1 MARLDKTLIDYL
13 IIAISPALIMTL
25 VGSLVFFLLDVFY
38 KGNFG
43 GRLEII
49 FALFVFAAVLVARI
63 AIEESRERAALFAV
77 PLAIVTLLA
86 INKFVQFQGG
96 VLQSL
101 SFFINCG
108 LIALVWWSANQL
120 TWDCTMIDEDEE
132 DSGEGLLEAVGLDEP
147 GKAALHKEIAP
158 VVSLPSPPAPLP
170 KGEGRIEK
178 EAPQSWWQ
186 RFLERRR
193 RPHAPG
199 LWVVYFSLAALPLF
213 GIGQFF
219 IPAGD
224 RENRQYAFQLL
235 CIYTASGLALLLA
248 TSFLGLRRYLRQRRQ
263 EMPLPIVNLWLGIGG
278 ALIVAAM
285 LLALL
290 LPRTNAEY
298 DLSELAVR
306 VGSPDQDSSQYGV
319 GSEGVQ
325 ENQPDAQSEKR
336 DDEQS
341 NATTKEQ
348 SDKTDK
354 SQSDENG
361 KEEKSQQDESHK
373 QENSPAEKSSAD
385 KSESEKK
392 PADQSTSEKKS
403 QDKSPQKSPPEDTS
417 TEKSPSEKTP
427 REKTPPEQSS
437 AEKSPSEKSPPEKT
451 EAKKP
456 PAEKKQKEPPKSS
469 GGSSAKQEKQESSG
483 KTQEKKQSGGR
494 SQGNN
499 VHPPAIPRL
508 SSPAGVAWLL
518 TLFKWIFYGVVAIL
532 IIYAIWRNREALWK
546 AFCDFVQ
553 FLLDFWHNL
562 FGGAG
567 RRAEAA
573 AAAASAKKILPRF
586 ADFTD
591 PFAAGIANRYPPAE
605 LVRYTFNALEAWG
618 RDRGYPRPPDQ
629 TPHEFVRCLAAN
641 APALGDDAA
650 RLADLYSLV
659 AYAPF
664 TLPAGGAARLSQLWQ
679 IMRTEAV
686 PTVATGGSER
696 QSA

>member
-158 VVSLPSPPAPLP
+158 VAEEQKTTAVP
-170 KGEGRIEK
+170 EK
-178 EAPQSWWQ
+178 KPQSWWQ

-199 LWVVYFSLAALPLF
+199 VWVVYFSLAALPLF

-224 RENRQYAFQLL
+224 QENRQYAFQLL

-278 ALIVAAM
+278 ALIVVAM

-361 KEEKSQQDESHK
+361 KEEKSQPNESNK
-373 QENSPAEKSSAD
+373 SDNSPAEKSSAD
-385 KSESEKK
+385 KSEPEKK
-392 PADQSTSEKKS
+392 PADQSSAEKKS
-403 QDKSPQKSPPEDTS
+403 QAESPQKSPPDDAS
-417 TEKSPSEKTP
+417 SEKSSSEKTP
-427 REKTPPEQSS
+427 QEKTPPEQSS
-437 AEKSPSEKSPPEKT
+437 AEKSTSEKSPTDKSPAEKT
-451 EAKKP
+451 ETKKP

-469 GGSSAKQEKQESSG
+469 GGSSAKQESSG
-483 KTQEKKQSGGR
+483 KTQEKKQSGGQ
-494 SQGNN
+494 SQGNKI
-499 VHPPAIPRL
+499 HPPAIPRL
-508 SSPAGVAWLL
+508 SSPAGIAWLL

-532 IIYAIWRNREALWK
+532 VIYAIWRNREALWK

-553 FLLDFWHNL
+553 FLIDFWHNL

-591 PFAAGIANRYPPAE
+591 PFAAGVANRYPPAE

-618 RDRGYPRPPDQ
+618 RDRGCPRPPDQ

-686 PTVATGGSER
+686 PTAVTRGLER
-696 QSA
+696 QSP